1 MNLFLSPKEQ
11 ANKQPGKCNFS
22 PTLFVFCSQVA
33 FYLFIFFFRSC
44 WAALAEDSV
53 WFSLAPVNFPKIF
66 FNLMVKQRVLIIGHS
81 FVHRL
86 KVFVQKKRHMQAFSS
101 LSGMADIYFHGVGG
115 RTIAKFRKFDFNV
128 VRQLVPD
135 VIILELG
142 SNDLVELSPQTVGS
156 ELESLVRELYE
167 IDSVQFVVVGQV
179 LRRHTPNSV
188 EYNFKVGK
196 LHQYLKVVLE
206 PLPFCYY
213 WRHRGFWKS
222 KSELYLPDG
231 VHLNN
236 LGNYKFMSSIRG
248 AVCVHS
254 LVNAV
259 PCSGQL
265 DI

>member
-1 MNLFLSPKEQ
+1 MQFFPHTCLF
-11 ANKQPGKCNFS
+11 
-22 PTLFVFCSQVA
+22 FCSQVA
-33 FYLFIFFFRSC
+33 FYFIFFFHSC
-44 WAALAEDSV
+44 LGALAEDSV
-53 WFSLAPVNFPKIF
+53 WFSLTPAYFPKIF
-66 FNLMVKQRVLIIGHS
+66 FNFMAKQRVLIIGHS

-86 KVFVQKKRHMQAFSS
+86 KAFVQKKRHKQAFSN
-101 LSGMADIYFHGVGG
+101 LSGIADIYFHGVGG
-115 RTIAKFRKFDFNV
+115 RTIAKFRKFDYHV

-188 EYNFKVGK
+188 EYNCKVGK

-236 LGNYKFMSSIRG
+236 LGNYKFMRSIRG
-248 AVCVHS
+248 AVLQALK
-254 LVNAV
+254 LVGASTV
-259 PCSGQL
+259 
-265 DI
+265 